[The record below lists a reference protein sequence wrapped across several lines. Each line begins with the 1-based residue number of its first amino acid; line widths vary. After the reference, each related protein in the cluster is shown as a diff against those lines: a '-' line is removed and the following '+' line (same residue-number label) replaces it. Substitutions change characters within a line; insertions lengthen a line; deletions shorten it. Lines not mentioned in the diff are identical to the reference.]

1 MSNNDIYK
9 FRDLVSKA
17 QSQKVT
23 EAEVRFEGSAEEAN
37 RLADE
42 LEQYTDEIDRLLNDI
57 ESSVRDSMPR
67 EYKYLESYTFAHF
80 KTLIGGYGYTDR
92 MNTSLREIIDQLR
105 DYAESGDDEYDDEEV

>member
-67 EYKYLESYTFAHF
+67 EYKYLENYTFAHF
-80 KTLIGGYGYTDR
+80 KTLIGGHGYVDR
-92 MNTSLREIIDQLR
+92 MNTSLRDLVDQLR
-105 DYAESGDDEYDDEEV
+105 EYADSADDDFENDEV